1 MIVVEER
8 KATEVYQAVESG
20 TGEMEIEQNWWMK
33 PIVRDLDKQMADVTF
48 MDAEP

>member
-1 MIVVEER
+1 MVIVQEAVQEELVQE
-8 KATEVYQAVESG
+8 KMQIES
-20 TGEMEIEQNWWMK
+20 NWWMK